1 MAPDTSPR
9 SPRSSDTHRLDAR
22 PVGPLGRLGRWAA
35 THRRGVVLAWVVVG
49 VCLGALAPRAEHALS
64 GGGWQADGSES
75 VEARRLIDRHFDGH
89 GSYALVAVISSQ
101 THDTASPAFR
111 ATTARVVG
119 LLRRDPAVAAVQ
131 SPGTV
136 PNGRVAVVRGGA
148 AAGTADMVRA
158 ASRLRARLEAAAGP
172 GIEVTLTGS
181 AGLWSEF
188 NEENKAA
195 MLRSEVLSWP
205 VTLAVLAVA
214 FGSLAAA
221 GIPLALAI
229 LGLVATAGALWIG
242 AQFTGITI
250 WAMNFALMFALAVG
264 IDYALFIVVRFRA
277 ALRAGLRPVDA
288 VAETMDTAGK
298 AVLVS
303 GVAVLAALAAV
314 MVVPSQPFRTSALG
328 ILLAVG
334 FVLAASLTLLP
345 ALLARLGRRI
355 DRFALPWA
363 GAVQHRSEAFARWG
377 RVIWRRP
384 VVIGGLALV
393 VLVALA
399 SAGLGLRT
407 AMPTTGVLPADASAR
422 IGSERLQEAFGAG
435 APAELQV
442 VAPAG
447 ESGRVR
453 AALRD
458 TPGVAAA
465 SPTERR
471 GGLALT
477 RVRPVS
483 GGSEFV
489 ESVRSRLPAGALVGG
504 AAAEAHDLERALAG
518 RLPLVYGLVVA
529 VGFALLVLV
538 VRAPVAAAV
547 AVLMNL
553 LATAAA
559 FGVAKLIFQDG
570 HGEALLGFTS
580 QGFVDAWAP
589 IFFFAL
595 IFALAMDYSV
605 FLLSS
610 IRAELDR
617 TGDPRSG
624 ARRRARRLG
633 QGDQRGRLGD
643 GGRVLHLRALRTAR
657 AEGDGRDPGRRGAA
671 RHAARPAA
679 AAAGRPAPARPGRV
693 VDAAAAGPT
702 TAGPAAPP
710 RLTEALCALHRGRG
724 GRTVTA
730 PRAHRRRR
738 PERRPQ
744 RHGAQPRCRRGRRR
758 PEPWPPGPATTRSRP
773 GAPP

>member
-1 MAPDTSPR
+1 
-9 SPRSSDTHRLDAR
+9 
-22 PVGPLGRLGRWAA
+22 
-35 THRRGVVLAWVVVG
+35 
-49 VCLGALAPRAEHALS
+49 
-64 GGGWQADGSES
+64 
-75 VEARRLIDRHFDGH
+75 
-89 GSYALVAVISSQ
+89 
-101 THDTASPAFR
+101 
-111 ATTARVVG
+111 
-119 LLRRDPAVAAVQ
+119 
-131 SPGTV
+131 
-136 PNGRVAVVRGGA
+136 
-148 AAGTADMVRA
+148 MVRA
-158 ASRLRARLEAAAGP
+158 ASRLRDRLEAAAGP
-172 GIEVTLTGS
+172 GIEVSLTGS
-181 AGLWSEF
+181 AALWSEF

-221 GIPLALAI
+221 GIPLLLAI

-264 IDYALFIVVRFRA
+264 IDYALFVVVRFRG
-277 ALRAGLRPVDA
+277 ALRAGLRPEDA
-288 VAETMDTAGK
+288 VAETMDSAGK

-314 MVVPSQPFRTSALG
+314 MVVPSQPFRTSAVG
-328 ILLAVG
+328 IMLAVG

-345 ALLARLGRRI
+345 ALLARLGGRI
-355 DRFALPWA
+355 DRLALPWA

-384 VVIGGLALV
+384 VVIGGLALA

-399 SAGLGLRT
+399 LPGLGLRT

-422 IGSERLQEAFGAG
+422 AGSERLQQAFGAG

-442 VAPAG
+442 VAPAS

-458 TPGVAAA
+458 APGVAAA
-465 SPTERR
+465 TPTERR

-483 GGSEFV
+483 ASGGSEFV
-489 ESVRSRLPAGALVGG
+489 DSVRSRLPESALVGG
-504 AAAEAHDLERALAG
+504 AAAEAHDLERALAR

-538 VRAPVAAAV
+538 VRAPVAAAA

-559 FGVAKLIFQDG
+559 FGIAKLIFQDG
-570 HGEALLGFTS
+570 HGEALLGFSS

-617 TGDPRSG
+617 TADPRSG
-624 ARRRARRLG
+624 LVEGLAG
-633 QGDQRGRLGD
+633 T
-643 GGRVLHLRALRTAR
+643 GRVIN
-657 AEGDGRDPGRRGAA
+657 
-671 RHAARPAA
+671 
-679 AAAGRPAPARPGRV
+679 AAGLVMVVVFFTFALSGPLAPKEMGVILGVAVLLDTLLIRLLLLPAVLRLL
-693 VDAAAAGPT
+693 
-702 TAGPAAPP
+702 GPAAWWTP
-710 RLTEALCALHRGRG
+710 RLLNRL
-724 GRTVTA
+724 
-730 PRAHRRRR
+730 
-738 PERRPQ
+738 PQ
-744 RHGAQPRCRRGRRR
+744 GMRLRHGG
-758 PEPWPPGPATTRSRP
+758 PPDPAAT
-773 GAPP
+773 GADVT

>member
-1 MAPDTSPR
+1 MTGCGPAPTFVAMPQLEISR
-9 SPRSSDTHRLDAR
+9 RNARSSDGQGLGAGTVAASRYRR

-35 THRRGVVLAWVVVG
+35 THRRRVMLAWVVVA
-49 VCLGALAPRAEHALS
+49 VCLGVLAPRAEQALS

-75 VEARRLIDRHFDGH
+75 VEARRPIDRHFDGQ
-89 GSYALVAVISSQ
+89 GSYALVAVVSSR
-101 THDTASPAFR
+101 THDSASPAFR
-111 ATTARVVG
+111 ATIGRVAG
-119 LLRRDPAVAAVQ
+119 LLRRDPAVGAVR
-131 SPGTV
+131 SPGAGESIA

-148 AAGTADMVRA
+148 AADTADMVRA
-158 ASRLRARLEAAAGP
+158 ASRLRDRLEAAAGP
-172 GIEVTLTGS
+172 GIEVSLTGS

-205 VTLAVLAVA
+205 VTLAVLTVA

-221 GIPLALAI
+221 GIPLLLAI

-242 AQFTGITI
+242 TQLTGITI

-264 IDYALFIVVRFRA
+264 IDYALFVVVRFRA
-277 ALRAGLRPVDA
+277 ALRAGLRPDDA
-288 VAETMDTAGK
+288 VAETMDSAGR

-345 ALLARLGRRI
+345 ALLARLGPRI
-355 DRFALPWA
+355 DRFALPWT

-377 RVIWRRP
+377 RLIWRRP
-384 VVIGGLALV
+384 LVIGGFALAA
-393 VLVALA
+393 LVALA
-399 SAGLGLRT
+399 LTGLGLRT

-422 IGSERLQEAFGAG
+422 VGSERLQEAFGAG

-442 VAPAG
+442 VAPSS
-447 ESGRVR
+447 ESGRVL
-453 AALRD
+453 AALRH

-465 SPTERR
+465 APGERWE
-471 GGLALT
+471 GFVLT

-489 ESVRSRLPAGALVGG
+489 DSVRSRLPDGALVGG
-504 AAAEAHDLERALAG
+504 AAAEAHDLERALAS

-538 VRAPVAAAV
+538 VRAPVAAGA

-559 FGVAKLIFQDG
+559 FGVAKLVFQDG
-570 HGEALLGFTS
+570 HGEALLGFSS

-605 FLLSS
+605 FLLSA

-617 TGDPRSG
+617 TGDARAALVEGLAGSGRVINAAGGVMVVVFFTFALSGPLAPKEMGVILGVAVLLDTLLVRLLLLPAVLRLLGGAAWWTPRLLDRLPQGLRLRHRGSLDPP
-624 ARRRARRLG
+624 AAQSARAR
-633 QGDQRGRLGD
+633 
-643 GGRVLHLRALRTAR
+643 V
-657 AEGDGRDPGRRGAA
+657 
-671 RHAARPAA
+671 
-679 AAAGRPAPARPGRV
+679 
-693 VDAAAAGPT
+693 
-702 TAGPAAPP
+702 
-710 RLTEALCALHRGRG
+710 
-724 GRTVTA
+724 
-730 PRAHRRRR
+730 
-738 PERRPQ
+738 
-744 RHGAQPRCRRGRRR
+744 
-758 PEPWPPGPATTRSRP
+758 
-773 GAPP
+773 